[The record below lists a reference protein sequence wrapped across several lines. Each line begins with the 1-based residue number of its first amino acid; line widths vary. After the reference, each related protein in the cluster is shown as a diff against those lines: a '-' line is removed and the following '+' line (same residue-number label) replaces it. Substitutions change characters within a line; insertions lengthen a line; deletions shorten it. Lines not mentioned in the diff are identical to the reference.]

1 MNGSESKGASK
12 SQPSE
17 SNGSGNTGGGNRAKP
32 ARLCY
37 VDDSRTSAYVVKRM
51 LKPYGYE
58 VDHFFSAEPAL
69 IALIESDYDLLLT
82 DLKVSPTGMD
92 GDDLVRTLRSSG
104 HSKTKTL
111 PIIVITGS
119 TDSEVLSQVYKA
131 GANQIMTKPVIG
143 EELDAN
149 IRQLVGKTNQLSSV
163 EDEFAEIAAKAA
175 EQSKLDDK
183 TSATVVPFG
192 IDAKKA
198 GLVDSTTG
206 SDAGISADKS
216 VHSNQIHNRGS
227 STLKTPDG
235 RVIPRPSEGVKPAP
249 QVKPI
254 LRELLQ
260 SETGSAENTVSRKS
274 SVPVKPDV
282 STRSST
288 DKLPQA
294 RQQPNPQKL
303 APAAKTTQPQ
313 TDIAAPHVTGQNQQL
328 SQSRPQTPV
337 INSTANVPGTTT
349 RPVDPDM
356 AKKAKAIAAAKRAK
370 LIEQQRARLAAQA
383 KVREKLRE
391 QILAQQVGTQ
401 TKKKNVQEIL
411 EPEIPLTLE
420 PLAGES
426 LSLLNRDSSSTFN
439 RDTPTSQPDL
449 DSLEFNTPA
458 SHQVTPQ
465 VKPNIPSKPISTP
478 STKVANDV
486 FAEAAR
492 SVPEDSRAVAAR
504 LNSGDVFGGQGGPA
518 DILQQMDAYS
528 STQTSTRVGSSGILS
543 SVSSILE
550 LWGPK
555 KLILAILVVSI
566 VAFFYNRW
574 SSFFSDAVSV
584 EVTPVEQG
592 EIFQSINVPGK
603 VVSKLRVDITPA
615 IAGRLTNVY
624 VEEGSL
630 VKKGELMARLDDRE
644 AVSYL
649 KRTEVNMRNAEED
662 VTLAERNLKRIRKA
676 FSKGAVARRM
686 VEEAQVELR
695 SARAR
700 KTVAED
706 EVKSAKHGLENP
718 RIVAPFSGIV
728 TGRFAEVGQWVV
740 PSETLFSL
748 VDQKQREVE
757 VRVDAADSGGIAVGQ
772 TVTLSSDAF
781 PTLEWPESVTRLA
794 AATSNVGNANTVS
807 VYISLGNRAP
817 ALRFGQQVDA
827 EIRTAWNPSAL
838 KVPYDAIINR
848 GGKSYVAMVHDNI
861 VKLVPVETGIEDL
874 SHIEIRQGVT
884 VGQEVVLANGKDL
897 SNGDKV
903 IVSSSK

>member
-1 MNGSESKGASK
+1 MSTVFRHMNGSESKGAGK

-17 SNGSGNTGGGNRAKP
+17 ATGGGNTGGGNRAKP

-51 LKPYGYE
+51 LKPYGYD

-149 IRQLVGKTNQLSSV
+149 IRQLVAKSHQSPV
-163 EDEFAEIAAKAA
+163 IEDEFADIAAQAA
-175 EQSKLDDK
+175 AQSKSDDRA
-183 TSATVVPFG
+183 SATVVPFG
-192 IDAKKA
+192 
-198 GLVDSTTG
+198 VDSKKSG
-206 SDAGISADKS
+206 PAEDSPSSGVSALDEDSALSD
-216 VHSNQIHNRGS
+216 QIDLPG
-227 STLKTPDG
+227 TDPLTTPDG
-235 RVIPRPSEGVKPAP
+235 RVIPRPADKVKPAP

-254 LRELLQ
+254 LRNPEQ
-260 SETGSAENTVSRKS
+260 SGASIENKTGSNA
-274 SVPVKPDV
+274 VPSQEPAANMRVTGEMP
-282 STRSST
+282 
-288 DKLPQA
+288 PQA
-294 RQQPNPQKL
+294 K
-303 APAAKTTQPQ
+303 QPQ
-313 TDIAAPHVTGQNQQL
+313 PSPQRVSAPKVQPTGDNTASQTPRQNQQI
-328 SQSRPQTPV
+328 SQPRPQSNTTNTSNQ
-337 INSTANVPGTTT
+337 NSGL
-349 RPVDPDM
+349 RPVDPEM
-356 AKKAKAIAAAKRAK
+356 AKKAKALAAAKRAK
-370 LIEQQRARLAAQA
+370 LIEQQRAKLAAQA
-383 KVREKLRE
+383 KVREKLRG
-391 QILAQQVGTQ
+391 QILAQQSATQ
-401 TKKKNVQEIL
+401 TDRKNVQEIL
-411 EPEIPLTLE
+411 EPEVPLTLE
-420 PLAGES
+420 PLDGDS
-426 LSLLNRDSSSTFN
+426 LSLMNRDASSNFN
-439 RDTPTSQPDL
+439 RDTTSTPAGL
-449 DSLEFNTPA
+449 SSLELTAPA
-458 SHQVTPQ
+458 APQ
-465 VKPNIPSKPISTP
+465 INPGIPSKTTATSSP
-478 STKVANDV
+478 KVSRDML
-486 FAEAAR
+486 AEIAR
-492 SVPEDSRAVAAR
+492 QPKADSQAVATR
-504 LNSGDVFGGQGGPA
+504 LNSGDVFGGQNGAA
-518 DILQQMDAYS
+518 DILQQMDTYS
-528 STQTSTRVGSSGILS
+528 GAQTHTGIGRSGWLS
-543 SVSSILE
+543 SVTSILE

-555 KLILAILVVSI
+555 KLILALLVLGV
-566 VAFFYNRW
+566 VAFFYTRW
-574 SSFFSDAVSV
+574 HSFFSDAASV
-584 EVTPVEQG
+584 EVTSVEQG
-592 EIFQSINVPGK
+592 EIFQSITVPGK

-624 VEEGSL
+624 VEEGGL

-649 KRTEVNMRNAEED
+649 KRTEVNLRNAQED

-700 KTVAED
+700 QTVAED
-706 EVKSAKHGLENP
+706 EVKTAKLGLENP
-718 RIVAPFSGIV
+718 RIVAPFAGIV

-748 VDQKQREVE
+748 VDQTQREVE

-781 PTLEWPESVTRLA
+781 PSLEWPESVTRLA

-838 KVPYDAIINR
+838 KVPYGAIINH
-848 GGKSYVAMVHDNI
+848 GGKSYVAIVNDNI
-861 VKLVPVETGIEDL
+861 VKLVPVETGIEDF

-884 VGQEVVLANGKDL
+884 VGQQVVLANGKDL
-897 SNGDKV
+897 SDGDKV
-903 IVSSSK
+903 IVTSSK